1 MSQPV
6 KKIDTLRALM
16 RDESWPQALSLA
28 AKFPR
33 LGCDKAVIVRAHECT
48 VNPSFYRQ
56 LGVDAE
62 QAIQAGIDALKA
74 RYS

>member
-16 RDESWPQALSLA
+16 QQNEWQKALSLA

-56 LGVDAE
+56 LGVDTE
-62 QAIQAGIDALKA
+62 RAIQAGIAALKA

>member
-1 MSQPV
+1 MCQPT
-6 KKIDTLRALM
+6 KKIDTLRDFM
-16 RDESWPQALSLA
+16 QQESWPQALSLA

-33 LGCDKAVIVRAHECT
+33 LGNEKAAIVRAHECL

-56 LGVDAE
+56 LGVDTE
-62 QAIQAGIDALKA
+62 QAIQAGIAALKA

>member
-1 MSQPV
+1 MCQPT
-6 KKIDTLRALM
+6 KKIDTLREFM
-16 RDESWPQALSLA
+16 KQESWPQALSLA

-33 LGCDKAVIVRAHECT
+33 LGNEKAVIVRAHECL

-56 LGVDAE
+56 LGVDTE
-62 QAIQAGIDALKA
+62 QAIQAGIAALKA

>member
-1 MSQPV
+1 MLPI
-6 KKIDTLRALM
+6 KKIDILRDLM
-16 RDESWPQALSLA
+16 KDEKWKEALSLA

-33 LGCDKAVIVRAHECT
+33 LGCDKAVIVRAHECI

-56 LGVDAE
+56 LGVDTE
-62 QAIQAGIDALKA
+62 QAIQAGIAALNA